1 MTETE
6 STGPRHTGAQPGELG
21 EDDVEVRLGAN
32 LTHLPIVRSIAANV
46 AVRADFDLD
55 AIADLRLAVD
65 EACSTLI
72 TRAVAGSTMTCRFAI
87 DDGELRFHGT
97 VASAEQEAPST
108 ASFGWKVLTTLADT
122 ANTWLD
128 SEGRD
133 GADGPHGQVHVEL
146 TKRKPTL
153 T

>member
-1 MTETE
+1 MTDTE
-6 STGPRHTGAQPGELG
+6 SAGNTASSAPAPEPGALG
-21 EDDVEVRLGAN
+21 EDDVEVRFGAN
-32 LTHLPIVRSIAANV
+32 LTHLPIVRSVAANV
-46 AVRADFDLD
+46 AVRADFDMD

-87 DDGELRFHGT
+87 GDGELRFHGT
-97 VASAEQEAPST
+97 VASADQEPPST
-108 ASFGWKVLTTLADT
+108 ASFGWKVLTTLADS
-122 ANTWLD
+122 ANTWLENGTPD
-128 SEGRD
+128 T
-133 GADGPHGQVHVEL
+133 ANGQVHVEL